1 MILQTGRR
9 KSQRNSRP
17 RRRQI
22 MDNQNLV
29 QKGQLPHQECSR
41 RKNRLRKSQKL
52 RRDTNRQQNGVCKR
66 LIILKQGLQFELL
79 PQIAEIASSLPM
91 SNVWPERG
99 VSCLKRLKTRLRSR
113 IKVDM
118 LNTLMLISIN
128 GPDLYSPE
136 CNELIK
142 SAAPLWNKKKNRRKL
157 PPKVPVETES
167 TAFVAVPYSVDSA
180 CQTEA
185 CETETV
191 TVEQSISDESHVI
204 LALGLSQEDSECAD
218 SDLYS
223 DPEFDYHQFQN
234 RTYKYQQ
241 R

>member
-167 TAFVAVPYSVDSA
+167 TV
-180 CQTEA
+180 
-185 CETETV
+185 
-191 TVEQSISDESHVI
+191 
-204 LALGLSQEDSECAD
+204 L
-218 SDLYS
+218 
-223 DPEFDYHQFQN
+223 
-234 RTYKYQQ
+234 
-241 R
+241 